1 MLIGIT
7 GSTGVL
13 GKELLKSI
21 NRKKYKISCFKGDVT
36 KYYQLYDWFKK
47 KNFDILIHLAAIVP
61 IKEVER
67 NKKSKKNKLCGTYNL
82 IKCIKKFSKKKKF
95 GYFFHQPRMF
105 MVTLK

>member
-21 NRKKYKISCFKGDVT
+21 KKKKYKISCFKGDVT

-67 NKKSKKNKLCGTYNL
+67 NKKKQKK
-82 IKCIKKFSKKKKF
+82 
-95 GYFFHQPRMF
+95 
-105 MVTLK
+105 

>member
-1 MLIGIT
+1 MLIGIS

-47 KNFDILIHLAAIVP
+47 K
-61 IKEVER
+61 
-67 NKKSKKNKLCGTYNL
+67 
-82 IKCIKKFSKKKKF
+82 KF
-95 GYFFHQPRMF
+95 
-105 MVTLK
+105 